1 VKIIPYAASIVA
13 LAGVVL
19 VSQPVFA
26 QSSAAPGAPTAAPQP
41 AQGGTLTNSGTVNA
55 SGGALNGGINNK
67 GAPAKSGAEP
77 YTQSGGTTTNAGT
90 MNTTGAIGTSNQA
103 TGTITNNGTI
113 NDKAISG
120 GGAGAGKPNVQDRK

>member
-1 VKIIPYAASIVA
+1 MKIIPYAASIVA

-26 QSSAAPGAPTAAPQP
+26 QSSAAPGAPTGAPQP

-90 MNTTGAIGTSNQA
+90 LNN
-103 TGTITNNGTI
+103 GTITNNGTI
-113 NDKAISG
+113 NDKAISSG